1 MPFISIVLFCAC
13 AWFASLPLEGTTS
26 PFFAPL
32 VVLFRFSMPA
42 FQAAG
47 CCVVA
52 RVAVE
57 HYHCCVVVQVI
68 VGDYLCCCVDVQVV
82 AEDYRCSCVVLV
94 VPLVS
99 SSIALVG

>member
-1 MPFISIVLFCAC
+1 MSVPRSRPCH
-13 AWFASLPLEGTTS
+13 WKGLPPRFLQVSCSFGCLQY
-26 PFFAPL
+26 APL

-57 HYHCCVVVQVI
+57 HYHCCVVVHVI
-68 VGDYLCCCVDVQVV
+68 VGDYLCCCVDVHVV
-82 AEDYRCSCVVLV
+82 AEDYRCS
-94 VPLVS
+94 
-99 SSIALVG
+99 